1 MFILLN
7 ENLPE
12 IVIKV
17 VVQLLSC
24 IWLFAT
30 PWTTVHQASL
40 SFIITQSFL
49 KLISTESVMISNNF
63 ILWYPLLSCPQFL
76 PASRSFPV
84 CWLFAS
90 GGQSIGASVSAL
102 VLLMNIQGWYPLGL
116 TGLSSLQS
124 KGLLR
129 VFFSPTVRKHQFLGT
144 QSSLWS
150 NSQIHTWLLEKP

>member
-63 ILWYPLLSCPQFL
+63 IPWYPLLSCPQFL
-76 PASRSFPV
+76 PASRTFSNSQ
-84 CWLFAS
+84 LFKSHGQTIRVSAS
-90 GGQSIGASVSAL
+90 ASVL
-102 VLLMNIQGWYPLGL
+102 PRNIQGWFPLGL
-116 TGLSSLQS
+116 TGFISVVHGILNSLLQHHNLKAS
-124 KGLLR
+124 IL
-129 VFFSPTVRKHQFLGT
+129 
-144 QSSLWS
+144 
-150 NSQIHTWLLEKP
+150 